1 MESKEIKLKELN
13 QEQKDVVKYIN
24 KMIIEHQQVFLYQPE
39 ELLISS
45 RDFDILNNPHED
57 IKYLTIRN
65 EKIKIYKV

>member
-45 RDFDILNNPHED
+45 RDFDILNQPKED
-57 IKYLTIRN
+57 IKYLTIGN